1 MIEIE
6 NYGSS
11 NPWNA
16 EIQRINIEQ
25 ISITGFH
32 RRGSPQQTFVH
43 PYKSLVAHA
52 FATIISEIP
61 RTVRAP
67 CREIDLRDRERN
79 EEHEVQLINP
89 LFVRHLLY
97 GRLCD
102 GGFK

>member
-1 MIEIE
+1 MKTRK
-6 NYGSS
+6 S
-11 NPWNA
+11 NGL
-16 EIQRINIEQ
+16 
-25 ISITGFH
+25 ISNKY
-32 RRGSPQQTFVH
+32 RLQARSPQQTFVH

-67 CREIDLRDRERN
+67 RREIDLRDRERN

-89 LFVRHLLY
+89 LLVRHLLY

-102 GGFK
+102 AGFK

>member
-1 MIEIE
+1 MKITARQTRE
-6 NYGSS
+6 
-11 NPWNA
+11 NA

-43 PYKSLVAHA
+43 LYKSLVAHA

-67 CREIDLRDRERN
+67 RREIDLRDRERN

-89 LFVRHLLY
+89 LLVRHLLY

-102 GGFK
+102 AGFK

>member
-1 MIEIE
+1 MKITARQTRE
-6 NYGSS
+6 
-11 NPWNA
+11 NA

-67 CREIDLRDRERN
+67 RREIDLRDRE
-79 EEHEVQLINP
+79 
-89 LFVRHLLY
+89 
-97 GRLCD
+97 
-102 GGFK
+102 